1 MPRTL
6 LQAMSHGNIPRVPD
20 AGPQT
25 HEYLCVH
32 YVDGEEWGLREQV
45 DVCSSYV
52 RNGAWKACGRSGRSS
67 S

>member
-32 YVDGEEWGLREQV
+32 YVDGEEWA
-45 DVCSSYV
+45 SAS
-52 RNGAWKACGRSGRSS
+52 RSTSARAM
-67 S
+67 